1 MKKPFR
7 DALTQKEDVCIW
19 LLFAWAGITTDL
31 HHFFS
36 SSWPLATFSGSNMIL
51 TFVHKIES
59 KSTNV
64 CMCLLQDDKQGT
76 PTVTQ
81 PRLPRYVK
89 KQCLLTAWVNW
100 GMYII
105 EVANHWAPFLSSGL
119 ISFPVESTLV
129 QVLLFLLTWLDTGWC
144 WSLGDSNL
152 PELVIM

>member
-1 MKKPFR
+1 MH
-7 DALTQKEDVCIW
+7 LTSVCMSW
-19 LLFAWAGITTDL
+19 NNHRSAPL
-31 HHFFS
+31 FS

-51 TFVHKIES
+51 TFVHKIKS

-105 EVANHWAPFLSSGL
+105 EVANHWAPFLSCGL

-129 QVLLFLLTWLDTGWC
+129 QVLLFLNVPVVGITFAVNVLYT
-144 WSLGDSNL
+144 
-152 PELVIM
+152 